1 MASVYMDTSDL
12 DKLLGTMR
20 TRLTAGQF
28 DKLMRRTLHDVG
40 RHTRAVTKRE
50 IPHEYEVDGS
60 FVNKGVKNYKITGG
74 GGNLQCDI
82 PVIGAKGHIGGTFPA
97 MGGWY
102 GWNPPTYTIQ
112 AKIVK
117 GKISKLPGH
126 MNHQGGQPPYRNM
139 GGGTGVYV
147 GKKDG
152 KTAKQ
157 RKALGL
163 KYSKHPEGTPGTLV
177 YTRSGPAFRAKIHS
191 VSGLSVAQMP
201 MNRAKPA
208 IERDIDRYGIQR
220 AEHHF
225 SFLFG

>member
-1 MASVYMDTSDL
+1 MASVYMDTREL
-12 DKLLGTMR
+12 DALLGKMQTK
-20 TRLTAGQF
+20 LTNAQF
-28 DKLMRRTLHDVG
+28 DRLMRRTLHDVG
-40 RHTRAVTKRE
+40 RHTRTVTKRE
-50 IPHEYEVDGS
+50 VPNEYEVDGS

-74 GGNLQCDI
+74 GGSLQCDI
-82 PVIGAKGHIGGTFPA
+82 PVIGPKGHIGGTFAA
-97 MGGWY
+97 MGSWY
-102 GWNPPTYTIQ
+102 GWNPPAYVIQ

-117 GKISKLPGH
+117 GKTSTLP
-126 MNHQGGQPPYRNM
+126 MRMPNQGGQPPYRNM

-177 YTRSGPAFRAKIHS
+177 YTRSGPAFRAKVHS
-191 VSGLSVAQMP
+191 VSALSVAQMP

-208 IERDIDRYGIQR
+208 IEREIDRYGIQR

-225 SFLFG
+225 SQIFG